1 MEYRKLPYV
10 ITGTGRS
17 GTTFLAHA
25 FLNGGY
31 DLGKVDTEKIGKGS
45 RPVGGGLE
53 CSDFLKINNLLLNRM
68 RKGQAIEE
76 IALELESVFHD
87 RFPAVIK
94 DPLYA
99 LTGPIWHAAGYRPK
113 HVFICMRKLQPTRKS
128 YRKAFGNDTYIHFNI
143 EGVYALLEECTRL
156 DIPVTPIAFPRIG
169 QDQHYAQKVLA
180 PFFSDPWAVVQQTW
194 NDELPQ
200 EQTDEKAEER
210 LIVSALPDAPC
221 AQ

>member
-1 MEYRKLPYV
+1 LPYV

-53 CSDFLKINNLLLNRM
+53 CSDFLKINYLLLSRM
-68 RKGQAIEE
+68 REKQAIEE
-76 IALELESVFHD
+76 IALELESVFHN

-99 LTGPIWHAAGYRPK
+99 LTGPVWHAAGYRPK
-113 HVFICMRKLQPTRKS
+113 HVFVCMRKLQPTRKS

-143 EGVYALLEECTRL
+143 EGVYALLEECIRL
-156 DIPVTPIAFPRIG
+156 DIPTTLISFPRIG
-169 QDQHYAQKVLA
+169 QDQRYAEQQLS
-180 PFFSDPWAVVQQTW
+180 PFISDPWTVVQETW
-194 NDELPQ
+194 SNHLLHSE
-200 EQTDEKAEER
+200 TDENEEER
-210 LIVSALPDAPC
+210 LI
-221 AQ
+221 